1 MGSPWRSSWEVTKPR
16 SWPRA
21 EMASIASSRRVVSFP
36 FLHPLQSEHLGRG
49 PVALKPKKQ
58 TGQNGPSQ
66 NGPSRVFEIH
76 AGSPPQCD
84 GPGLQDLARGPDVHS
99 LWALRT
105 FGDVEL
111 HLLVLF

>member
-1 MGSPWRSSWEVTKPR
+1 M
-16 SWPRA
+16 
-21 EMASIASSRRVVSFP
+21 ASSRRVVSFP

-58 TGQNGPSQ
+58 TGQNGPS
-66 NGPSRVFEIH
+66 RVFENPR
-76 AGSPPQCD
+76 GESPQSD

-105 FGDVEL
+105 SGDVEL